1 MLQSTTPSGISM
13 FGTTFGWP
21 APTCPSATAD
31 GRRWTPRL
39 KNLQGDGTRY
49 INLLLTPSVVV
60 LLFKPNIIHFLTVW
74 PCTSGGSQE
83 GRSST
88 RVRHRLRLFHD
99 QRWRLPFRCRPEI
112 VMGIFKIKIEHLPV
126 SLSLAQWQSH
136 YPFWGLLLAF
146 GHLSHAFG
154 ISWLC
159 FLAGWAENW
168 AKLYMQLPI
177 SAMWH

>member
-1 MLQSTTPSGISM
+1 MLPFTTPSGISM
-13 FGTTFGWP
+13 CGTTFGWRVL
-21 APTCPSATAD
+21 TCPSATAD
-31 GRRWTPRL
+31 GRRWTPRPKKL
-39 KNLQGDGTRY
+39 LGGGIRY

-126 SLSLAQWQSH
+126 SLLLTKWQMH
-136 YPFWGLLLAF
+136 YPFCLGAILDKV
-146 GHLSHAFG
+146 
-154 ISWLC
+154 
-159 FLAGWAENW
+159 ER
-168 AKLYMQLPI
+168 
-177 SAMWH
+177 